1 MISTGSIIA
10 IDDVTEREAN
20 SPSYNYEYEMA
31 SSPYYLKE
39 KAKNYK
45 FNALLAR
52 TSVFGILAFALTAC
66 AQIPNPKSAVAPIA
80 TNTIDLSANISQSA
94 AEWPKEKWWL
104 KYNDAQLNNLIELAF
119 NNSPSIDIAKTRIE
133 QAIIYS
139 EGVDATYGLHANAD
153 ASAYLQKQ
161 TYNGLFPKAFAP
173 KGVKDFGQITLSASK
188 DLDIW
193 GQRRSEIAA
202 AGAQIDAAHADEAFI
217 RINLSSAIANEYARL
232 QNLYSQKRNL
242 EQLLDNAQEITKLI
256 NLRFKNGL
264 EIKAKTSQAQAQVD
278 GIKLQIETNDERI
291 KLEKSAIAALIGNGP
306 QIASNIHEPK
316 IYPIFENQLPS
327 DLRAEILGHS
337 PDIIA
342 AQMRAIYAAKK
353 VDVAI
358 TKYYPNVSLSG
369 NIGLSSLGIANLLDS
384 GSIIGQFGPAVSLP
398 LFAQKTLDANLGNS
412 NAEYNLAIANYN
424 KSLIDAFNEIDQA
437 SISFVELK
445 SQINAAHL
453 QTNEARAAFE
463 NIRLRYKG
471 GVGNYLD
478 VLNAQAA
485 LLNAQSIETNLQDQR
500 LIVEIALIKSLGG
513 GYVFKE

>member
-1 MISTGSIIA
+1 
-10 IDDVTEREAN
+10 
-20 SPSYNYEYEMA
+20 MA
-31 SSPYYLKE
+31 SSPYSVIK
-39 KAKNYK
+39 KAKNKMHY
-45 FNALLAR
+45 NLLGRVSALGL
-52 TSVFGILAFALTAC
+52 LAFALSAC
-66 AQIPNPKSAVAPIA
+66 AQIPNPKSAIAPIA
-80 TNTIDLSANISQSA
+80 TNTIDLSANITQNG

-173 KGVKDFGQITLSASK
+173 KGIKDFGQVTLSASK

-193 GQRRSEIAA
+193 GQRRAELQA
-202 AGAQIDAAHADEAFI
+202 AGAQIDSARADEAFV

-232 QNLYSQKRNL
+232 QNLYSQKQNL
-242 EQLLDNAQEITKLI
+242 ELLLDNAQETAKLI
-256 NLRFKNGL
+256 NLRYKNGL
-264 EIKAKTSQAQAQVD
+264 EIKARTNQAQAQID
-278 GIKLQIETNDERI
+278 SIKLQIETNDQRI
-291 KLEKSAIAALIGNGP
+291 KLEKSAIAALIGDGP
-306 QIASNIHEPK
+306 QVASKIHEPK
-316 IYPIFENQLPS
+316 ISPIFEAHIPS
-327 DLRAEILGHS
+327 DLRADILGHR

-342 AQMRAIYAAKK
+342 AKMRAIYAAKK
-353 VDVAI
+353 VDVAV
-358 TKYYPNVSLSG
+358 TKYYPNVSLAG
-369 NIGLSSLGIANLLDS
+369 NIGLSSLGIANLLDK
-384 GSIIGQFGPAVSLP
+384 GSLIGQFGPAISLP
-398 LFAQKTLDANLGNS
+398 VFAQKTLDANLGNS

-424 KSLIDAFNEIDQA
+424 KSLIDAFNEIDA
-437 SISFVELK
+437 AAISFVELK
-445 SQINAAHL
+445 SQIDAAHL
-453 QTNEARAAFE
+453 QTSESRAAFE

-471 GVGNYLD
+471 GVGTYLD

-485 LLNAQSIETNLQDQR
+485 LLNAQNIETNLQDQR